1 MPEPRD
7 APVDPASP
15 VRLLRSQRLSPA
27 VPYAYAATTDR
38 PGRLLFTAGACPLD
52 AEGRTVAPGDVTAQ
66 AEQVVANLRT
76 VLEEAGAGLGSV
88 AKSTVFVASSDP
100 TELHAAWAVVARAFG
115 EHDAPSTLLGVA
127 ALGWPDQLV
136 EVEAI
141 AVLPD

>member
-1 MPEPRD
+1 MPEHPDTTAGR
-7 APVDPASP
+7 
-15 VRLLRSQRLSPA
+15 VRLLRSHQLTSA

-52 AEGRTVAPGDVTAQ
+52 AEGRTVAPGDVAAQ

-76 VLEEAGAGLGSV
+76 VLQEAGVDLGSV
-88 AKSTVFVASSDP
+88 VKSTVFVASSDP
-100 TELHAAWAVVARAFG
+100 ADLRTAWDVVSRAFG

-136 EVEAI
+136 EVEAV
-141 AVLPD
+141 AVLPG